1 MKAPKPSELG
11 LLRVSYVRRLDA
23 IIERLDEDLSP
34 ALRRERDRLSRTVN
48 AIDVKLVEDEAK
60 SSHLL
65 TTFDSP
71 I

>member
-1 MKAPKPSELG
+1 MKAPKPSELA
-11 LLRVSYVRRLDA
+11 LLRVSFVRCRDA
-23 IIERLDEDLSP
+23 IIERLDEDPSP

-65 TTFDSP
+65 TTFDPP